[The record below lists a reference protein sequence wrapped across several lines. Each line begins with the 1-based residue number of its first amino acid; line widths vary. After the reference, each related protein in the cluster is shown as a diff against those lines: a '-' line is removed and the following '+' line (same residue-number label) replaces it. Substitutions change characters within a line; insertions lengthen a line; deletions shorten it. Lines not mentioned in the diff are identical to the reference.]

1 MIWKVFIAFFLVFL
15 NGFFVAAEFAIVKV
29 RESQIELRARKGS
42 KLAKLAKKITRN
54 LDTYLSA
61 TQLGITLASLGL
73 GWIGE
78 PVVAVIIT
86 NMFQFFNLS
95 LSPETVHS
103 ISLPVAFIS
112 ITIMHIVFGEL
123 APKSLAIQR
132 SEQVALFTSG
142 PLMAFYYVFSP
153 FIWLLNSFAN
163 FILRVAGFPP
173 VKDMDQLHSSDEI
186 RYILEESKKSG
197 LIEVSEH
204 ELINNIFEFTDKDVK
219 QIMLPRGKILAIETG
234 MSFDEVVKMFINE
247 GYTRL
252 PVYDKE
258 IDNIVGVIYSKDLL
272 AVLTGQ
278 QKGKPE
284 DFMRKVYFVQEDD
297 LLKDVLN
304 KLLSNKIHIAMVLDE
319 FGGLAGLVTLEDI
332 LEEIVGEIQ
341 DEFDEEKPLVERIND
356 DEFIVD
362 ASTVINDVNEYLPIP
377 LPESDEY
384 ETVAGLITSTVGRI
398 PEMNEIVDI
407 ENYIIEILER
417 SDRVIESVKLVKK
430 VKNENEDTD
439 IDEK

>member
-1 MIWKVFIAFFLVFL
+1 MIWQIFIAFFLVFL

-29 RESQIELRARKGS
+29 RESQIELKAREGS
-42 KLAKLAKKITRN
+42 KLAQLAKKITQN

-86 NMFQFFNLS
+86 NIFQFFNFS
-95 LSPETVHS
+95 LSPEFIHS
-103 ISLPVAFIS
+103 ISLPIAFVT
-112 ITIMHIVFGEL
+112 ITILHIVFGEL

-142 PLMAFYYVFSP
+142 PLMAFYYLFSP
-153 FIWLLNSFAN
+153 FIWLLNTFAN
-163 FILRVAGFPP
+163 WILRLAGFSP
-173 VKDMDQLHSSDEI
+173 VKEMDQLHSSDEI

-197 LIEVSEH
+197 LIEVAEH
-204 ELINNIFEFTDKDVK
+204 DLINNIFEFAEKDVK
-219 QIMLPRGKILAIETG
+219 QIMVPRGKVIAIETG
-234 MSFDEVVKMFINE
+234 MNFDEIVQMFISE

-252 PVYDKE
+252 PVYDEK

-272 AVLTGQ
+272 PVLIGLK
-278 QKGKPE
+278 KGNPE
-284 DFMRKVYFVQEDD
+284 DFMRKAYFVQEDD
-297 LLKDVLN
+297 LLNNVLN
-304 KLLSNKIHIAMVLDE
+304 KLLANRIHIAMVLDS

-341 DEFDEEKPLVERIND
+341 DEYDEEKPLVEKISEN
-356 DEFIVD
+356 EFRVAA
-362 ASTVINDVNEYLPIP
+362 ASGINDVNEYLPVP
-377 LPESDEY
+377 LPESDDY

-398 PEMNEIVDI
+398 PRKNEII
-407 ENYIIEILER
+407 ETDDYIIKILKR
-417 SDRVIESVKLVKK
+417 SDRMIESVKLVKK
-430 VKNENEDTD
+430 LRDENNNE
-439 IDEK
+439 K